1 MATTKNT
8 KDKGKDKTPP
18 DPNALRVELQHGDSQ
33 SEKLAA
39 LATDG
44 ALTAITLQAYSG
56 GGKELGVTELLAAM
70 RKAGDETVAGD
81 MGRFERVLTHQ
92 FLTLDALF
100 NNLAQRSGRQ
110 DSFKGIEVL
119 MRLALKAQSQARA
132 TAETLALMKNP
143 MPYIKQANIANGP
156 QQVNNGTPA
165 SAGKNQSPPNELL
178 EHQHGNTLDIG
189 TQAAAG
195 LIQGYRG
202 ADAAGTQGAVP
213 GAGNGGDPG
222 IDEEPH
228 ALHSASQHCQR
239 PPAGQQRHSRER
251 GEKSKSTKRTIG
263 APAWQHPGHWNA
275 GSGRPS

>member
-18 DPNALRVELQHGDSQ
+18 DPNALRVEVHPGDSP

-44 ALTAITLQAYSG
+44 ALTAITLQAYTSG
-56 GGKELGVTELLAAM
+56 SAGKELGVTELLAAM
-70 RKAGDETVAGD
+70 RKAGEETVAGD

-143 MPYIKQANIANGP
+143 MPYIRQANIAHGP

-189 TQAAAG
+189 AAATAG
-195 LIQGYRG
+195 RADPAMATVAAKHRPTNTRG
-202 ADAAGTQGAVP
+202 
-213 GAGNGGDPG
+213 
-222 IDEEPH
+222 
-228 ALHSASQHCQR
+228 
-239 PPAGQQRHSRER
+239 
-251 GEKSKSTKRTIG
+251 
-263 APAWQHPGHWNA
+263 
-275 GSGRPS
+275 

>member
-44 ALTAITLQAYSG
+44 ALTAITLQTYSG

-143 MPYIKQANIANGP
+143 MPYIRQANIANGP
-156 QQVNNGTPA
+156 QQVNNGQ
-165 SAGKNQSPPNELL
+165 SATGAGNFQTEPNKLL
-178 EHQHGNTLDIG
+178 EADHGERLDFG
-189 TQAAAG
+189 AQAAAG
-195 LIQGYRG
+195 RG
-202 ADAAGTQGAVP
+202 NQALEAVGAVHR
-213 GAGNGGDPG
+213 A
-222 IDEEPH
+222 ID
-228 ALHSASQHCQR
+228 
-239 PPAGQQRHSRER
+239 
-251 GEKSKSTKRTIG
+251 T
-263 APAWQHPGHWNA
+263 
-275 GSGRPS
+275 

>member
-8 KDKGKDKTPP
+8 KGKTKDKTPP
-18 DPNALRVELQHGDSQ
+18 DPNALRVEVQPDDNR

-39 LATDG
+39 MATAG
-44 ALTAITLQAYSG
+44 AFTAATMHTYTGAG
-56 GGKELGVTELLAAM
+56 EALGVTELLAAM

-143 MPYIKQANIANGP
+143 MPYIRQANIANGP

-195 LIQGYRG
+195 RADPAMATVEAKHRPTNTRG
-202 ADAAGTQGAVP
+202 
-213 GAGNGGDPG
+213 
-222 IDEEPH
+222 
-228 ALHSASQHCQR
+228 
-239 PPAGQQRHSRER
+239 
-251 GEKSKSTKRTIG
+251 
-263 APAWQHPGHWNA
+263 
-275 GSGRPS
+275 

>member
-44 ALTAITLQAYSG
+44 ALTAITLQAYAG

-110 DSFKGIEVL
+110 ESFKGIEVL
-119 MRLALKAQSQARA
+119 MRLALKAQAQARA
-132 TAETLALMKNP
+132 TAETLALIKNP
-143 MPYIKQANIANGP
+143 MPYIKQANIAHGP
-156 QQVNNGTPA
+156 QQVNNGSFQNSTRTR
-165 SAGKNQSPPNELL
+165 AGARKTETAPNELL

-189 TQAAAG
+189 ATATAG
-195 LIQGYRG
+195 RADPAMATVEAKHRPTNTRG
-202 ADAAGTQGAVP
+202 
-213 GAGNGGDPG
+213 
-222 IDEEPH
+222 
-228 ALHSASQHCQR
+228 
-239 PPAGQQRHSRER
+239 
-251 GEKSKSTKRTIG
+251 
-263 APAWQHPGHWNA
+263 
-275 GSGRPS
+275 

>member
-8 KDKGKDKTPP
+8 KGKDKDKTPP
-18 DPNALRVELQHGDSQ
+18 DPNALRVEVHPGDSP

-44 ALTAITLQAYSG
+44 ALTAITLQAYTSG
-56 GGKELGVTELLAAM
+56 SAGKELGVTELLAAM

-189 TQAAAG
+189 AQAAAG
-195 LIQGYRG
+195 RADPAMATVEAKHRPTNTRG
-202 ADAAGTQGAVP
+202 
-213 GAGNGGDPG
+213 
-222 IDEEPH
+222 
-228 ALHSASQHCQR
+228 
-239 PPAGQQRHSRER
+239 
-251 GEKSKSTKRTIG
+251 
-263 APAWQHPGHWNA
+263 
-275 GSGRPS
+275 

>member
-18 DPNALRVELQHGDSQ
+18 DPNALRVEVHPGDSP

-44 ALTAITLQAYSG
+44 ALTAITLQAYAG
-56 GGKELGVTELLAAM
+56 GGKELGVTELLTAM

-81 MGRFERVLTHQ
+81 MGRFERVLDPPVSDLGRTVQ
-92 FLTLDALF
+92 QPGATL
-100 NNLAQRSGRQ
+100 R
-110 DSFKGIEVL
+110 
-119 MRLALKAQSQARA
+119 
-132 TAETLALMKNP
+132 
-143 MPYIKQANIANGP
+143 
-156 QQVNNGTPA
+156 
-165 SAGKNQSPPNELL
+165 
-178 EHQHGNTLDIG
+178 
-189 TQAAAG
+189 AAG

-222 IDEEPH
+222 TDEEPH

-263 APAWQHPGHWNA
+263 APAWQHPGHWSDGN
-275 GSGRPS
+275 GRPS

>member
-8 KDKGKDKTPP
+8 KDKDKTPP
-18 DPNALRVELQHGDSQ
+18 DPNALRVEVHPGDSP

-44 ALTAITLQAYSG
+44 ALTAITLQAYAG
-56 GGKELGVTELLAAM
+56 GGKELGVTELLTAM

-81 MGRFERVLTHQ
+81 MGRFERVLTNQ

-110 DSFKGIEVL
+110 ESFKGIEVL

-156 QQVNNGTPA
+156 QQVNNGTPT
-165 SAGKNQSPPNELL
+165 SAGKNQSHPNELL
-178 EHQHGNTLDIG
+178 EHQHGNTLDIRA
-189 TQAAAG
+189 TATAG
-195 LIQGYRG
+195 R
-202 ADAAGTQGAVP
+202 ADPAMEAVGAVHR
-213 GAGNGGDPG
+213 A
-222 IDEEPH
+222 
-228 ALHSASQHCQR
+228 
-239 PPAGQQRHSRER
+239 
-251 GEKSKSTKRTIG
+251 
-263 APAWQHPGHWNA
+263 
-275 GSGRPS
+275 

>member
-44 ALTAITLQAYSG
+44 ALTAITLQAYAG
-56 GGKELGVTELLAAM
+56 GGKELGVTELLTAM

-143 MPYIKQANIANGP
+143 MPYIRQANIANGP
-156 QQVNNGTPA
+156 QQVNNGSFQNSTRTRA
-165 SAGKNQSPPNELL
+165 SAAKTQTPPNELL

-189 TQAAAG
+189 AQAAAG
-195 LIQGYRG
+195 RANKKLETVG
-202 ADAAGTQGAVP
+202 
-213 GAGNGGDPG
+213 
-222 IDEEPH
+222 
-228 ALHSASQHCQR
+228 
-239 PPAGQQRHSRER
+239 
-251 GEKSKSTKRTIG
+251 
-263 APAWQHPGHWNA
+263 
-275 GSGRPS
+275 

>member
-143 MPYIKQANIANGP
+143 MPYIRQANIANGP
-156 QQVNNGTPA
+156 QQVNNGQ
-165 SAGKNQSPPNELL
+165 SATGAGNFQTAPNKLL
-178 EHQHGNTLDIG
+178 EADHGERLDFG
-189 TQAAAG
+189 AQAAAG
-195 LIQGYRG
+195 R
-202 ADAAGTQGAVP
+202 ADPAMATVEAK
-213 GAGNGGDPG
+213 
-222 IDEEPH
+222 H
-228 ALHSASQHCQR
+228 R
-239 PPAGQQRHSRER
+239 PPNTR
-251 GEKSKSTKRTIG
+251 G
-263 APAWQHPGHWNA
+263 
-275 GSGRPS
+275 

>member
-1 MATTKNT
+1 MATKKNT

-18 DPNALRVELQHGDSQ
+18 DPNALRVEVHPGDSA

-44 ALTAITLQAYSG
+44 ALTAITLQAYAG
-56 GGKELGVTELLAAM
+56 GGKELGVTELLTAM

-110 DSFKGIEVL
+110 ESFKGIEVL

-143 MPYIKQANIANGP
+143 MPYIKQANIAQGHQQINNCP
-156 QQVNNGTPA
+156 QSTRTGNFQTE
-165 SAGKNQSPPNELL
+165 PNELL
-178 EHQHGNTLDIG
+178 EASHGGSNILD
-189 TQAAAG
+189 TRATAAAG
-195 LIQGYRG
+195 RG
-202 ADAAGTQGAVP
+202 NQELETVG
-213 GAGNGGDPG
+213 
-222 IDEEPH
+222 
-228 ALHSASQHCQR
+228 ALHRPNQR
-239 PPAGQQRHSRER
+239 
-251 GEKSKSTKRTIG
+251 
-263 APAWQHPGHWNA
+263 
-275 GSGRPS
+275 GR

>member
-8 KDKGKDKTPP
+8 KGKAKDKTPP
-18 DPNALRVELQHGDSQ
+18 DPNALRVEVQPDDNR

-39 LATDG
+39 MATAG
-44 ALTAITLQAYSG
+44 AFTAATMHIYAG
-56 GGKELGVTELLAAM
+56 AGEALGVTELLAAM
-70 RKAGDETVAGD
+70 RKAGDETAAGD

-110 DSFKGIEVL
+110 ESFKGIEVL

-165 SAGKNQSPPNELL
+165 SAGKNQSQPNELL

-189 TQAAAG
+189 AQATASRADPAMATVEAKHRTPVR
-195 LIQGYRG
+195 RG
-202 ADAAGTQGAVP
+202 
-213 GAGNGGDPG
+213 
-222 IDEEPH
+222 
-228 ALHSASQHCQR
+228 
-239 PPAGQQRHSRER
+239 
-251 GEKSKSTKRTIG
+251 
-263 APAWQHPGHWNA
+263 
-275 GSGRPS
+275 

>member
-8 KDKGKDKTPP
+8 KGKDKTPP
-18 DPNALRVELQHGDSQ
+18 DPNALRVEVQPDDNH

-44 ALTAITLQAYSG
+44 ALTAITLQAYAG

-132 TAETLALMKNP
+132 TAETLALIKNP
-143 MPYIKQANIANGP
+143 MPYIKQANIAHGP
-156 QQVNNGTPA
+156 QQVNNDSFRSSTRARTGARKSETA
-165 SAGKNQSPPNELL
+165 PNELL

-189 TQAAAG
+189 AQEAAG
-195 LIQGYRG
+195 RADPAMATVETKHRPTNPRG
-202 ADAAGTQGAVP
+202 
-213 GAGNGGDPG
+213 
-222 IDEEPH
+222 
-228 ALHSASQHCQR
+228 
-239 PPAGQQRHSRER
+239 
-251 GEKSKSTKRTIG
+251 
-263 APAWQHPGHWNA
+263 
-275 GSGRPS
+275 

>member
-8 KDKGKDKTPP
+8 KGKTKDKTPP
-18 DPNALRVELQHGDSQ
+18 DPNALRVEVQPDDNR

-39 LATDG
+39 MATAG
-44 ALTAITLQAYSG
+44 AFTAATMHTYTGAG
-56 GGKELGVTELLAAM
+56 EALGVTELLAAM

-81 MGRFERVLTHQ
+81 MGRFERVLTNQ

-110 DSFKGIEVL
+110 ESFKGIEVL

-143 MPYIKQANIANGP
+143 MPYIRQANIANGP
-156 QQVNNGTPA
+156 QQVNNGTPT

-189 TQAAAG
+189 ATATAG
-195 LIQGYRG
+195 RADPAMATVEAKHRPTNTRG
-202 ADAAGTQGAVP
+202 
-213 GAGNGGDPG
+213 
-222 IDEEPH
+222 
-228 ALHSASQHCQR
+228 
-239 PPAGQQRHSRER
+239 
-251 GEKSKSTKRTIG
+251 
-263 APAWQHPGHWNA
+263 
-275 GSGRPS
+275 

>member
-8 KDKGKDKTPP
+8 KDKSKDKTPP

-44 ALTAITLQAYSG
+44 ALTAITLQAYAG
-56 GGKELGVTELLAAM
+56 GGKELGVTELLTAM

-81 MGRFERVLTHQ
+81 MGRFERVLTNQ

-143 MPYIKQANIANGP
+143 
-156 QQVNNGTPA
+156 
-165 SAGKNQSPPNELL
+165 
-178 EHQHGNTLDIG
+178 
-189 TQAAAG
+189 
-195 LIQGYRG
+195 
-202 ADAAGTQGAVP
+202 
-213 GAGNGGDPG
+213 
-222 IDEEPH
+222 
-228 ALHSASQHCQR
+228 
-239 PPAGQQRHSRER
+239 
-251 GEKSKSTKRTIG
+251 
-263 APAWQHPGHWNA
+263 
-275 GSGRPS
+275 

>member
-8 KDKGKDKTPP
+8 KGKTKDKTPP
-18 DPNALRVELQHGDSQ
+18 DPNALRVEVQPDDNR

-39 LATDG
+39 MATAG
-44 ALTAITLQAYSG
+44 AFTAATMHTYTGAG
-56 GGKELGVTELLAAM
+56 EALGVTELLAAM

-81 MGRFERVLTHQ
+81 MGRFERVLTNQ

-110 DSFKGIEVL
+110 ESFKGIEVL

-143 MPYIKQANIANGP
+143 MPYIRQANIAHGP
-156 QQVNNGTPA
+156 QQVNNGTPT

-189 TQAAAG
+189 ATAAAG
-195 LIQGYRG
+195 RADPAMATVEAKHRPTNTRG
-202 ADAAGTQGAVP
+202 
-213 GAGNGGDPG
+213 
-222 IDEEPH
+222 
-228 ALHSASQHCQR
+228 
-239 PPAGQQRHSRER
+239 
-251 GEKSKSTKRTIG
+251 
-263 APAWQHPGHWNA
+263 
-275 GSGRPS
+275 

>member
-8 KDKGKDKTPP
+8 KGKTKDKTPP
-18 DPNALRVELQHGDSQ
+18 DPNALRVEVRPDDNR

-39 LATDG
+39 MATTG
-44 ALTAITLQAYSG
+44 AFTAATMHTYTGAG
-56 GGKELGVTELLAAM
+56 EALGVTELLAAM

-81 MGRFERVLTHQ
+81 MGRFERVLTNQ

-156 QQVNNGTPA
+156 QQVNNGTSS
-165 SAGKNQSPPNELL
+165 SAGKTESPPNELL

-189 TQAAAG
+189 AQAAAG
-195 LIQGYRG
+195 RADPAMATVEAKHRPTNTRG
-202 ADAAGTQGAVP
+202 
-213 GAGNGGDPG
+213 
-222 IDEEPH
+222 
-228 ALHSASQHCQR
+228 
-239 PPAGQQRHSRER
+239 
-251 GEKSKSTKRTIG
+251 
-263 APAWQHPGHWNA
+263 
-275 GSGRPS
+275 

>member
-8 KDKGKDKTPP
+8 KGKDKTPP
-18 DPNALRVELQHGDSQ
+18 DPNALRVEVQPDDNH

-44 ALTAITLQAYSG
+44 ALTAITLQAYAG

-132 TAETLALMKNP
+132 TAETLALIKNP
-143 MPYIKQANIANGP
+143 MPYIKQANIAHGP
-156 QQVNNGTPA
+156 QQVNNDSFRSSTRARTGARKSETA
-165 SAGKNQSPPNELL
+165 PNELL

-189 TQAAAG
+189 AQAAAG
-195 LIQGYRG
+195 RADPAMATVEAKHRPTNPRG
-202 ADAAGTQGAVP
+202 
-213 GAGNGGDPG
+213 
-222 IDEEPH
+222 
-228 ALHSASQHCQR
+228 
-239 PPAGQQRHSRER
+239 
-251 GEKSKSTKRTIG
+251 
-263 APAWQHPGHWNA
+263 
-275 GSGRPS
+275 

>member
-8 KDKGKDKTPP
+8 KGKTKDKTPP
-18 DPNALRVELQHGDSQ
+18 DPNALRVEVQPDDNR

-39 LATDG
+39 MATAG
-44 ALTAITLQAYSG
+44 AFTAATMHTYTGAG
-56 GGKELGVTELLAAM
+56 EALGVTELLAAM

-81 MGRFERVLTHQ
+81 MGRFERVLTNQ

-110 DSFKGIEVL
+110 ESFKGIEVL

-143 MPYIKQANIANGP
+143 MPYIRQANIAHGP
-156 QQVNNGTPA
+156 QQVNNGTPT

-195 LIQGYRG
+195 RADPAMATVEAKHRPTNTRG
-202 ADAAGTQGAVP
+202 
-213 GAGNGGDPG
+213 
-222 IDEEPH
+222 
-228 ALHSASQHCQR
+228 
-239 PPAGQQRHSRER
+239 
-251 GEKSKSTKRTIG
+251 
-263 APAWQHPGHWNA
+263 
-275 GSGRPS
+275 

>member
-8 KDKGKDKTPP
+8 KGKTKDKTPP
-18 DPNALRVELQHGDSQ
+18 DPNALRVEVQPDDNR

-39 LATDG
+39 MATAG
-44 ALTAITLQAYSG
+44 AFTAATMHTYTGAG
-56 GGKELGVTELLAAM
+56 EALGVTELLAAM

-81 MGRFERVLTHQ
+81 MGRFERVLTNQ

-110 DSFKGIEVL
+110 ESFKGIEVL

-143 MPYIKQANIANGP
+143 MPYIRQANIAHGP

-189 TQAAAG
+189 AQATAG
-195 LIQGYRG
+195 RANKKLETVG
-202 ADAAGTQGAVP
+202 
-213 GAGNGGDPG
+213 
-222 IDEEPH
+222 
-228 ALHSASQHCQR
+228 
-239 PPAGQQRHSRER
+239 
-251 GEKSKSTKRTIG
+251 
-263 APAWQHPGHWNA
+263 
-275 GSGRPS
+275 